1 MKKPLLASL
10 LAMSL
15 AACGG
20 TEPVKLPLLA
30 DVSTFEVS
38 ATNGARGRGWDGVVE
53 AVRRSDLG
61 AQTAGR
67 VTAVEVDVNDRVAA
81 GDVLLRIS
89 AVEQNAGAN
98 AARAQLRAAEAS
110 AVEAEQHYRRF
121 AALASGQYVSKA
133 QIDQARAARDSAAAA
148 RDAARAVVAQAAQ
161 QSAYTVVRAPFAGVV
176 ASRDVEPGE
185 TVAPGQPLMRVY
197 EPRELRIEVA
207 VPQTRA
213 EGIRRDPR
221 ARVVLPGGRE
231 VVPAEVTVFP
241 AADAASHSVNVRVR
255 LPDLDPPPAPGT
267 TAKVVFDAEPGN
279 AGDTGARSVRIPLSA
294 VAQHGELSGA
304 YVQQGDRLLLR
315 QLRLG
320 ARLGDSVEVISGLQ
334 AGDRVA
340 SDPVAAMQALA
351 AQRKQAGA
359 GDE

>member
-53 AVRRSDLG
+53 AVRRADLG

-67 VTAVEVDVNDRVAA
+67 VTVVEVDVNDRVAA

-133 QIDQARAARDSAAAA
+133 QIDQARAARDSAVAA
-148 RDAARAVVAQAAQ
+148 RNAAGAAHPPRRGRGRAMI
-161 QSAYTVVRAPFAGVV
+161 RLPAPCP
-176 ASRDVEPGE
+176 AS
-185 TVAPGQPLMRVY
+185 
-197 EPRELRIEVA
+197 
-207 VPQTRA
+207 
-213 EGIRRDPR
+213 
-221 ARVVLPGGRE
+221 
-231 VVPAEVTVFP
+231 P
-241 AADAASHSVNVRVR
+241 AA
-255 LPDLDPPPAPGT
+255 
-267 TAKVVFDAEPGN
+267 
-279 AGDTGARSVRIPLSA
+279 
-294 VAQHGELSGA
+294 
-304 YVQQGDRLLLR
+304 
-315 QLRLG
+315 
-320 ARLGDSVEVISGLQ
+320 
-334 AGDRVA
+334 
-340 SDPVAAMQALA
+340 
-351 AQRKQAGA
+351 
-359 GDE
+359 

>member
-38 ATNGARGRGWDGVVE
+38 ATNGAPGRGWDGVVE
-53 AVRRSDLG
+53 AVRRADLG